1 MQSGHSRFSR
11 RMFLAAAGA
20 ASALAATPGFAA
32 RPSGRAA
39 RGGTP
44 EVHDVL
50 VVGAGLAGLHA
61 AELFE
66 QQGFRVALV
75 EASDRVGGRL
85 RTGRAEGY
93 IAELGGSEV
102 GPLYGRVRD
111 ACGRLNVGLN
121 TNAPRSSPFVL
132 NIGGDMILPANWA
145 ASDKNLTRGSE
156 REILPFL
163 IQNRFFF
170 DWLPFEDP
178 ADWLNE
184 AHFPLDVSASEYMRG
199 RGVSEAAIRLADVDL
214 NGPSLAAISAMSI
227 FRDMARIKVEG
238 FRDPTRPQYGNNS
251 NNANLSAFIDGGS
264 DMLPRAMAAALRGD
278 VRLNAPV
285 VQIDQTDTEVEA
297 RLFDGTRIRSRFMV
311 MAAPFSAVRHIR
323 FNPGLPAVQA
333 DAVQGAAYS
342 ATTQFHFRVLRKFWE
357 EDGLP
362 PSMWSDRLFERGFH
376 IGNRGGDN
384 GSYTVWLNGDGA
396 TRIHAM
402 PREAQLA
409 LILAEMERARP
420 SIRGALEPLFDYS
433 WEANPF
439 VGGNKHVFCAGQV
452 KHFAKDMGAPHG
464 RIHFAGEHLR
474 RMEPG
479 MESAMETGEI
489 AALDVMGRL

>member
-1 MQSGHSRFSR
+1 MPSGHNRFSR
-11 RMFLAAAGA
+11 RSFLAAAGA
-20 ASALAATPGFAA
+20 ASAMAASPGFATRRSA
-32 RPSGRAA
+32 RGA

-44 EVHDVL
+44 EIVDVL

-61 AELFE
+61 AELLE
-66 QQGFRVALV
+66 QQGLRVALV

-85 RTGRAEGY
+85 RTGRTEGY
-93 IAELGGSEV
+93 QAELGGSEV
-102 GPLYGRVRD
+102 GPFYGRVRD
-111 ACGRLNVGLN
+111 ACARLNVGLH
-121 TNAPRSSPFVL
+121 TDAPRSSPFVL
-132 NIGGDMILPANWA
+132 DIGGDMILPANWA
-145 ASDKNLTRGSE
+145 VSDKNLTRGSE

-199 RGVSEAAIRLADVDL
+199 RGVSEAAIKLADVDL

-251 NNANLSAFIDGGS
+251 NNANLSAFIEGGS
-264 DMLPRAMAAALRGD
+264 DMLPRAIAASLRGD

-297 RLFDGTRIRSRFMV
+297 RLFDGTRIRSKYMV
-311 MAAPFSAVRHIR
+311 MAAPFAAVRHIQ
-323 FNPGLPAVQA
+323 FNPGLPAIQA
-333 DAVQGAAYS
+333 DAVQGSAYS

-357 EDGLP
+357 DDGLP
-362 PSMWSDRLFERGFH
+362 PSLWSDRLYERGFH
-376 IGNRGGDN
+376 IANRGGEH

-396 TRIHAM
+396 TRLHAM

-409 LILAEMERARP
+409 LILAQLEQARP
-420 SIRGALEPLFDYS
+420 SIRGALEPMFDYS

-452 KHFAKDMGAPHG
+452 KHFAKDMGTPHG

-489 AALDVMGRL
+489 AALEVLERQ

>member
-1 MQSGHSRFSR
+1 M
-11 RMFLAAAGA
+11 
-20 ASALAATPGFAA
+20 AATPGFATRRSA
-32 RPSGRAA
+32 RAA
-39 RGGTP
+39 RGGAP

-61 AELFE
+61 AELLE

-93 IAELGGSEV
+93 QAELGGSEV

-111 ACGRLNVGLN
+111 ACGRLNVGLLSD
-121 TNAPRSSPFVL
+121 APRSGPFVL
-132 NIGGDMILPANWA
+132 DIGGELILPANWA
-145 ASDKNLTRGSE
+145 SSDKNDTRGSE

-163 IQNRFFF
+163 IQNRLFF

-184 AHFPLDVSASEYMRG
+184 QYYPIDVSASEYMRG

-251 NNANLSAFIDGGS
+251 QSISHFIEGGS
-264 DMLPRAMAAALRGD
+264 DMLPRAMAASLRGQ

-285 VQIDQTDTEVEA
+285 VQIDQSESEVEA

-311 MAAPFSAVRHIR
+311 LAAPFAAVRHIR

-362 PSMWSDRLFERGFH
+362 PSLWSDRHYERGFH
-376 IGNRGGDN
+376 IANRGGEH

-409 LILAEMERARP
+409 LILAEMEAARP
-420 SIRGALEPLFDYS
+420 SIRGALQPLFDYS

-452 KHFAKDMGAPHG
+452 RHFAKDMGLPHG

-489 AALDVMGRL
+489 AALEVMERM

>member
-1 MQSGHSRFSR
+1 MNHFAR
-11 RMFLAAAGA
+11 RQFLAAAGA
-20 ASALAATPGFAA
+20 TSAALAAPGFASSASA
-32 RPSGRAA
+32 RQA

-61 AELFE
+61 AELLE
-66 QQGFRVALV
+66 QQGFRAAVV

-93 IAELGGSEV
+93 EAELGGSEV

-111 ACGRLNVGLN
+111 ACGRLKVGLH
-121 TNAPRSSPFVL
+121 TDAAKSGPFILDV
-132 NIGGDMILPANWA
+132 GGELILPANWA
-145 ASDKNLTRGSE
+145 KSDKNLTAGPE

-163 IQNRFFF
+163 LQNRLFF

-184 AHFPLDVSASEYMRG
+184 AHFPLDVSAAEYMRG

-251 NNANLSAFIDGGS
+251 NNANLSAYIVGGS
-264 DMLPRAMAAALRGD
+264 DMLPRAMAASLRSK
-278 VRLNAPV
+278 VQLRAPV
-285 VQIDQTDTEVEA
+285 VQIDQTDAEVEA

-311 MAAPFSAVRHIR
+311 LAAPFSAVRHIR
-323 FNPGLPAVQA
+323 FNPGLPRVQA

-362 PSMWSDRLFERGFH
+362 PSLWSDRHYERGFH
-376 IGNRGGDN
+376 IANRGGDN
-384 GSYTVWLNGDGA
+384 GSYIVWLNGDGA
-396 TRIHAM
+396 SRIQAM

-409 LILAEMERARP
+409 FVLAELEAARP
-420 SIRGALEPLFDYS
+420 SIRGALQPLFDYS

-439 VGGNKHVFCAGQV
+439 IGGNKHVFCAGQV
-452 KHFAKDMGAPHG
+452 KHFAKDMGQPHG

-489 AALDVMGRL
+489 AALEVLERL